1 MDTNNIRF
9 MVRRQTPSVPSNW
22 LYRDLGEDRAFS
34 KVVYLGINDTDWDE
48 CTDDDKTKW
57 EEEHKKEEEKNE
69 DF

>member
-1 MDTNNIRF
+1 MAI
-9 MVRRQTPSVPSNW
+9 RRQTPSNQNNW

-48 CTDDDKTKW
+48 CTNEDKTKW
-57 EEEHKKEEEKNE
+57 EEEHKKEENE